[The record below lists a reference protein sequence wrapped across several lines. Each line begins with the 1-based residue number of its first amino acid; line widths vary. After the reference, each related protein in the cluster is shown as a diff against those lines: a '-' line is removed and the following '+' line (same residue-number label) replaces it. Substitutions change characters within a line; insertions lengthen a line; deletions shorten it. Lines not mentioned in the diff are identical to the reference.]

1 MSYKRLIPCIFIY
14 NGKAVKWFRDREIIA
29 ENAVELAQ
37 YYSNQGADEL
47 LVFDLILHRHISF
60 LR

>member
-1 MSYKRLIPCIFIY
+1 MSYKRLIPSIFIY

-37 YYSNQGADEL
+37 YYSES
-47 LVFDLILHRHISF
+47 RC
-60 LR
+60 